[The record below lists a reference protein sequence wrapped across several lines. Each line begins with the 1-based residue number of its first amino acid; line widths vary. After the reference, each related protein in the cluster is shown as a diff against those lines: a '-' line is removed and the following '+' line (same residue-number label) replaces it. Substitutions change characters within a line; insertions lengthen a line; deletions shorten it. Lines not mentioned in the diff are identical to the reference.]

1 MLELSRSGRA
11 PLAPGKG
18 RIVVTSRVDLEELA
32 IRESEQT
39 EWKENVADIDDV
51 VATLTAFANDL
62 QNLGGGTIV
71 CGAKEEKDPHGFAR
85 LVRVGLTASR
95 LKEVEN
101 QVLARCRDRVSP
113 PITPLVDE
121 IVLEDAARR
130 VLVFTQPATGAAHTF
145 RRGHEGTKHFVRISR
160 ATIEARNG
168 ILRDLLVRKGALEP
182 WDRRPCQLATEAD
195 IDLLTLRD
203 TLQRI
208 GLLDASTSPE
218 RFLSDSVSVSAFV
231 PPLLAREA
239 LTGVLRPRHF
249 AILLFGRDTQR
260 FVPGAV
266 SFFSKYDG
274 LDRSAPKG
282 QRLELASTLLDQLR
296 LLLPAVEAE
305 ALTLFDK
312 TDTSRPSV
320 QKYPVRAIREATV
333 NAFAHRDYEVLDPL
347 RVTAF
352 QDRLEISSPG
362 GLPFGVDPI
371 ELNAATAGPIWRNQ
385 TLAWFFTRLGYAE
398 AEGQGLR
405 TIQSTLRNAG
415 CPPPRYDVSTI
426 RVLCTLWAHP
436 RATA

>member
-1 MLELSRSGRA
+1 M
-11 PLAPGKG
+11 
-18 RIVVTSRVDLEELA
+18 SRVDLDELA

-39 EWKENVADIDDV
+39 EWKENVADVDDV

-71 CGAKEEKDPHGFAR
+71 CGAKEEKDLHGFAR
-85 LVRVGLTASR
+85 LVRVGLIASR

-121 IVLEDAARR
+121 VVVDDGTRR
-130 VLVFTQPATGAAHTF
+130 ILVFTQPATGSAHTF
-145 RRGHEGTKHFVRISR
+145 RRGHEGAKHFVRFSR
-160 ATIEARNG
+160 STIEARNG
-168 ILRDLLVRKGALEP
+168 ILRDLLTRKGALEP

-208 GLLDASTSPE
+208 GLVDASMPPE
-218 RFLSDSVSVSAFV
+218 RFLSDTVSVSAFV

-239 LTGVLRPRHF
+239 LTGILRPRHF

-260 FVPGAV
+260 FIPGAV
-266 SFFSKYDG
+266 SFLSKYNG

-282 QRLELASTLLDQLR
+282 QRLELASTLMDQLR
-296 LLLPAVEAE
+296 LILPAVEAE
-305 ALTLFDK
+305 AVTLFDK

-320 QKYPVRAIREATV
+320 QKYPIRAIREATV
-333 NAFAHRDYEVLDPL
+333 NAFAHRDYELVDPL
-347 RVTAF
+347 RVTVF
-352 QDRLEISSPG
+352 QDRIEISSPG
-362 GLPFGVDPI
+362 GLPFGVDPV
-371 ELNAATAGPIWRNQ
+371 ELIAATAGPIWRNQ

-405 TIQSTLRNAG
+405 TIQTTLRDAG
-415 CPPPRYDVSTI
+415 CSPPRYEVSAI
-426 RVLCTLWAHP
+426 RVLCTLWGHP
-436 RATA
+436 RASGVSSGGG